1 MGFDEN
7 KKTLYQYI
15 EKKYSI
21 EKNVVSSF
29 HVTKLEHSLL
39 YLGSATDRLLPDLCS
54 MARL

>member
-1 MGFDEN
+1 MKT
-7 KKTLYQYI
+7 KKLYI
-15 EKKYSI
+15 NILKKNTVLK
-21 EKNVVSSF
+21 KNVVSSF